1 MKQVLTKT
9 NIDASLYYRRELLV
23 NHKPRLVP
31 H

>member
-9 NIDASLYYRRELLV
+9 KIDASLDCRRELLV
-23 NHKPRLVP
+23 NHKPRLMP